1 MISLLKQ
8 YTFYL
13 LIIILLSLQFST
25 FSQIKPYDVVEKMG
39 RGINLGN
46 VFSAPVVGNWSPD
59 VEEQYFTDLATVG
72 FTNVRIPIDFFGDRT
87 TGSTSSY
94 SAAAGTSENYSG
106 TPADYIVSSI
116 HLDRIE
122 TVIGWGLAQGLI
134 VTLDFHGSTLK
145 SEFIYTFDSDQTAY
159 THPTSAKRAADN
171 EKFRAIWAQV
181 AERFKNHSE
190 DLLFEVINEPY
201 FHMTAQDMNTLNS
214 DIISIIRATGSN
226 NTTRNIIITGGTGTS
241 HEAPLQINPN
251 IISSDAYLIATFHYY
266 QPFNFT
272 SSSADSRDDQEWGT
286 NADKNTL
293 TTRFD
298 EVSNWATTNNIPVFV
313 GEFGADNTG
322 GYKYSSGDLNT
333 ISGNSTGFADGGPE
347 NASRVE
353 YHRYIAEQAINRGFS
368 FAAWDSGPK
377 SNKTIHMRSDS
388 PTILN
393 YNIANFSVNSYD
405 PKNTNTSTII
415 DTSTWVE
422 DVKDALFESGTWP
435 VCYGPTENTL
445 IRNPTFECG
454 YNTDWS
460 FRVSGSAAA
469 TFSDATTDSKNG
481 EAGAKILVSSADV
494 YNKVVLSNVVY
505 TEDLT
510 DKKITFK
517 VHAKSFN
524 ANGQSFKL
532 RIKAVVN
539 GANSFVPSPTFNL
552 TNTYA
557 ETPFEFEYF
566 VPNQT
571 TSIQLQ
577 VLVGEFQG
585 TYFFDEFEVEVEDI
599 NLLSTETATNIKHI
613 QIYPNPVKTELFIKT
628 SKKIAH
634 IQLYSILGKK
644 VYDTNTFSG
653 KIDVTK
659 YPKGIYFLSLHT
671 EEGEEIKRK
680 VVIY

>member
-1 MISLLKQ
+1 MILPSKQ
-8 YTFYL
+8 HTFYL
-13 LIIILLSLQFST
+13 FIIVLLSQHFLT
-25 FSQIKPYDVVEKMG
+25 YSQTSPHDMVQQMG

-46 VFSAPVVGNWSPD
+46 VLSAPTEGNWSPI
-59 VEEQYFTDLATVG
+59 VEEQYFTDIATAG
-72 FTNVRIPIDFFGDRT
+72 FTNIRIPIDFFGNRT
-87 TGSTSSY
+87 TGTTSSY
-94 SAAAGTSENYSG
+94 SAAAGTSASYSG
-106 TPADYIVSSI
+106 TPADYTVSSTY
-116 HLDRIE
+116 LDRIE
-122 TVIGWGLAQGLI
+122 TVIDWGVEKGLVVI
-134 VTLDFHGSTLK
+134 LDFHGSDLK
-145 SEFIYTFDSDQTAY
+145 YEFIYTFDSNETQY

-171 EKFRAIWAQV
+171 EKFRAIWTQV
-181 AERFKNHSE
+181 ADRFKNHSE
-190 DLLFEVINEPY
+190 DVLFEVINEPY

-241 HEAPLQINPN
+241 HEAPLQIESS
-251 IISSDAYLIATFHYY
+251 IIANDAYLIATFHYY

-272 SSSADSRDDQEWGT
+272 SSSADSRDEQTWGT
-286 NADKNTL
+286 NTDKNTL
-293 TTRFD
+293 STRFD
-298 EVSNWATTNNIPVFV
+298 QVSTWATTNNIPVFV

-388 PTILN
+388 PTSLN
-393 YNIANFSVNSYD
+393 YNIANFSVNTYG
-405 PKNTNTSTII
+405 PKNTNISTVI

-435 VCYGPTENTL
+435 VCYGPTENAL

-454 YNTDWS
+454 YDSDWS

-481 EAGAKILVSSADV
+481 EAGAKIVVSSADA
-494 YNKVVLSNVVY
+494 YNKVVLSNVEY

-510 DKKITFK
+510 DKKVTFK
-517 VHAKSFN
+517 VHAKSLN
-524 ANGQSFKL
+524 TNGQSFRL
-532 RIKAVVN
+532 RVKAIVN
-539 GANSFVPSPTFNL
+539 GANSFIYSPAFNV
-552 TNTYA
+552 TNTYT

-585 TYFFDEFEVEVEDI
+585 TYFFDEFEVEVENLDI
-599 NLLSTETATNIKHI
+599 LSTETATNIEQV
-613 QIYPNPVKTELFIKT
+613 QIYPNPVKMELFIKT
-628 SKKIAH
+628 PKKIAH

-644 VYDTNTFSG
+644 VYDTSTFNG

-659 YPKGIYFLSLHT
+659 YAKGIYFLCLYT
-671 EEGEEIKRK
+671 KEGEQIKRK
-680 VVIY
+680 ISVH